1 MTKKIQTL
9 IVFTLILSAI
19 IISSPVVMAEDANFI
34 YPANKSVISISK
46 VRIIGKTGDSRN
58 LSLHV
63 ENSSGKNKFKLTPAG
78 SYFSSEIQLTRG
90 KNTISLSADSNTV
103 ESIDIIHDEIK
114 TEPDYP
120 EDFSPYYLHSE
131 NDLTAECELCHTG
144 NENRTANY
152 KIAVQQVTCITG
164 ACHAGFDQGK
174 FPHKHNPHGSGNKD
188 FAKYFRSSLC
198 FSCHTELEGM
208 AKEAKDIHFP
218 VAKGECTVCHD
229 PHKSDLEYRL
239 KAESIAD
246 LCAGCHGDIYTS
258 YPELH
263 EPVEAGDCNAC
274 HVPHISDTDKLTLAD
289 GNDLCFSCHKFRE
302 QEFASVYVHEP
313 VAKDCK
319 NCHDPHGSV
328 TINHLRNRKDEDGN
342 YIPVEEPIKE
352 LCINC
357 HRKDFPELVDQIE
370 NGKVRHEPIDKG
382 KCTDCHTPHSTNH
395 KKQLIAPLADI
406 CFSCHKKKKELIT
419 GSINKHGPVRSN
431 DCGQCHLVHGAEHD
445 KLLRAK
451 FSKAYSV
458 KFNLENYALCF
469 NCHESE
475 MVLKEESS
483 QYTGFRNGRKNLHY
497 LHVYVKD
504 RNCKTCHEMHASD
517 QDFHLREKIPFNKRF
532 NITLTYNKKPDGGT
546 CVEGCH
552 KPREYNRIKPVI
564 NK

>member
-46 VRIIGKTGDSRN
+46 VRIIIIGKTGDSRN

-174 FPHKHNPHGSGNKD
+174 FPHKPFIEGSCFECHNPHGSGNKD

-218 VAKGECTVCHD
+218 VAKGECTV
-229 PHKSDLEYRL
+229 
-239 KAESIAD
+239 
-246 LCAGCHGDIYTS
+246 
-258 YPELH
+258 
-263 EPVEAGDCNAC
+263 
-274 HVPHISDTDKLTLAD
+274 
-289 GNDLCFSCHKFRE
+289 
-302 QEFASVYVHEP
+302 
-313 VAKDCK
+313 
-319 NCHDPHGSV
+319 
-328 TINHLRNRKDEDGN
+328 
-342 YIPVEEPIKE
+342 
-352 LCINC
+352 
-357 HRKDFPELVDQIE
+357 
-370 NGKVRHEPIDKG
+370 
-382 KCTDCHTPHSTNH
+382 
-395 KKQLIAPLADI
+395 
-406 CFSCHKKKKELIT
+406 
-419 GSINKHGPVRSN
+419 
-431 DCGQCHLVHGAEHD
+431 
-445 KLLRAK
+445 
-451 FSKAYSV
+451 
-458 KFNLENYALCF
+458 
-469 NCHESE
+469 
-475 MVLKEESS
+475 
-483 QYTGFRNGRKNLHY
+483 
-497 LHVYVKD
+497 
-504 RNCKTCHEMHASD
+504 
-517 QDFHLREKIPFNKRF
+517 
-532 NITLTYNKKPDGGT
+532 
-546 CVEGCH
+546 
-552 KPREYNRIKPVI
+552 
-564 NK
+564 